1 MRQERGTDTTGE
13 TEVLARGSALNLAGA
28 VISGVAGLALVVVA
42 TRALGLA
49 EAGRFF
55 TVTSVFLVLQT
66 LARLGADVGLVYFVA
81 RFRALEQ
88 EDQIGACLRA
98 AFGPVVLAAAL
109 LGALLAA
116 LAGPFARW
124 AVDGDSGGVVT
135 MLRLLAVLLPLAAAY
150 DLLLAVSRGYSRMRP
165 TVVLEKIGR
174 PSAQLVAMVAIAV
187 AGGGPVAL
195 AMAWGAPYLPFAVLA
210 VRDLRR
216 AVPAQHLVRRSA
228 DPSFLGPFWRFTA
241 PRAVASCAQILL
253 QRLDIVIVAAI
264 RGPADAAIYA
274 AATRF
279 LVAGQL
285 GNQAISTAV
294 QPRLSALL
302 ALRDLVTAGRLY
314 QTSTAWLIAVSWPI
328 FGLAAAFAPWILGIF
343 GAEYTEGASVVLIL
357 SLAMTV
363 ATACGVVSVVLIM
376 AGRTVWNLWNTLLA
390 LGLNVGLDLLLVP
403 SLGIVGAAIGW
414 AVALLAA
421 NLVPL
426 VQIWRTEH
434 LQPFGAATLVSMAL
448 SALCFWGIP
457 LAVRGVAGVGAWQF
471 FVAGA
476 LGTAAYLAGVVRFRQ
491 VLQLDALRSI
501 GRLRGGRTGT
511 TLTGEAV

>member
-1 MRQERGTDTTGE
+1 
-13 TEVLARGSALNLAGA
+13 
-28 VISGVAGLALVVVA
+28 
-42 TRALGLA
+42 
-49 EAGRFF
+49 
-55 TVTSVFLVLQT
+55 
-66 LARLGADVGLVYFVA
+66 
-81 RFRALEQ
+81 
-88 EDQIGACLRA
+88 
-98 AFGPVVLAAAL
+98 
-109 LGALLAA
+109 
-116 LAGPFARW
+116 
-124 AVDGDSGGVVT
+124 
-135 MLRLLAVLLPLAAAY
+135 
-150 DLLLAVSRGYSRMRP
+150 
-165 TVVLEKIGR
+165 
-174 PSAQLVAMVAIAV
+174 
-187 AGGGPVAL
+187 
-195 AMAWGAPYLPFAVLA
+195 
-210 VRDLRR
+210 
-216 AVPAQHLVRRSA
+216 
-228 DPSFLGPFWRFTA
+228 
-241 PRAVASCAQILL
+241 VASCAQILL

-343 GAEYTEGASVVLIL
+343 GDEYTEGASVVLIL

-363 ATACGVVSVVLIM
+363 ATACGVVSIVLIM
-376 AGRTVWNLWNTLLA
+376 AGKTVWNLWNTLLA
-390 LGLNVGLDLLLVP
+390 LVLNVGLDLLLVP

-448 SALCFWGIP
+448 SALCFWGVP
-457 LAVRGVAGVGAWQF
+457 LAVRAAAGAGAWQF
-471 FVAGA
+471 FLAGV

-491 VLQLDALRSI
+491 VLEVDALRSI
-501 GRLRGGRTGT
+501 GRLRAGRTGT

>member
-1 MRQERGTDTTGE
+1 MRQERGSDTTGE

-66 LARLGADVGLVYFVA
+66 VARLGADVGLVYFVA

-88 EDQIGACLRA
+88 EDRIGACLRA

-109 LGALLAA
+109 LGLLLAA

-135 MLRLLAVLLPLAAAY
+135 MLRVLAVLLPLAAAY

-174 PSAQLVAMVAIAV
+174 PSAQLVAMIAIAV

-195 AMAWGAPYLPFAVLA
+195 AVAWVAPYLPFAVLA

-216 AVPAQHLVRRSA
+216 SVPAQHLVRRSE
-228 DPSFLGPFWRFTA
+228 SFLAPFWRFTA

-343 GAEYTEGASVVLIL
+343 GDEYTEGASVVLIL

-363 ATACGVVSVVLIM
+363 ATACGVVSIVLIM
-376 AGRTVWNLWNTLLA
+376 AGKTVWNLWNTLLA
-390 LGLNVGLDLLLVP
+390 LVLNVGLDLLLVP

-448 SALCFWGIP
+448 SALCFWGVP
-457 LAVRGVAGVGAWQF
+457 LAVRAAAGAGAWQF
-471 FVAGA
+471 FLAGV

-491 VLQLDALRSI
+491 VLEVDALRSI
-501 GRLRGGRTGT
+501 GRLRAGRTGT

>member
-1 MRQERGTDTTGE
+1 MRQERESDTTGE

-66 LARLGADVGLVYFVA
+66 VARLGADVGLVYFVA

-88 EDQIGACLRA
+88 EDRIGASLRA

-109 LGALLAA
+109 LGFLLAA

-135 MLRLLAVLLPLAAAY
+135 MLRVLAVLLPLAAAY

-174 PSAQLVAMVAIAV
+174 PSAQLVAMIAIAV
-187 AGGGPVAL
+187 VDGGPVAL
-195 AMAWGAPYLPFAVLA
+195 AVAWGAPYLPFAVLA

-216 AVPAQHLVRRSA
+216 SVPVQHLARRSE
-228 DPSFLGPFWRFTA
+228 PFLVPFWRFTA

-343 GAEYTEGASVVLIL
+343 GDEYTAGASVVLIL

-363 ATACGVVSVVLIM
+363 ATACGVVSIVLIM
-376 AGRTVWNLWNTLLA
+376 AGKTVWNLWNTLLA
-390 LGLNVGLDLLLVP
+390 LVLNVGLDLLLVP
-403 SLGIVGAAIGW
+403 SQGIVGAAIGW

-448 SALCFWGIP
+448 SASCFWGIP
-457 LAVRGVAGVGAWQF
+457 LAVRGAAGAGAWQF
-471 FVAGA
+471 FLAGA

-491 VLQLDALRSI
+491 VLQVDALRSI
-501 GRLRGGRTGT
+501 GRLRAGRTGT